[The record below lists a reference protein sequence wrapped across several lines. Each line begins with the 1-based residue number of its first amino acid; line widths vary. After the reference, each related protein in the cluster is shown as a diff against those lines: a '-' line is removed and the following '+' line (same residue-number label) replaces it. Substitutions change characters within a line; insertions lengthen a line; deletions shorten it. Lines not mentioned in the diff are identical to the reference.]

1 MLLFKCFFTVLI
13 VFNVL
18 IKHVLSHFF
27 LLTLLPSYKLR
38 ELISSF
44 IYKIAGIVSG
54 TIYGI
59 VLMLISLCDV
69 LHVKFYICK
78 HLFFLFLSL
87 LGKNK
92 VGVKHLILVIF
103 YNIVF
108 LTHLAMSVKTNSP
121 SCEKIITNT
130 NISWKMLNKL

>member
-1 MLLFKCFFTVLI
+1 M
-13 VFNVL
+13 
-18 IKHVLSHFF
+18 
-27 LLTLLPSYKLR
+27 
-38 ELISSF
+38 
-44 IYKIAGIVSG
+44 
-54 TIYGI
+54 
-59 VLMLISLCDV
+59 
-69 LHVKFYICK
+69 
-78 HLFFLFLSL
+78 FFLFLSL